1 MATGVTYLEMA
12 DAIKDYYG
20 AGSDA
25 WMKFT
30 TGSLQGEE
38 LINVVKQ
45 VPGASVTV
53 SNSGRVLGYE
63 YSNPFAATQSAV
75 ANVNSNLATP
85 TYGGTTSFN
94 ARVNGNYHIDDL
106 THTGQFKSGATK
118 VSTGTK
124 VSTVVGKVGTA
135 LAAVTA
141 GCFLGA
147 KIDSALY
154 NVGNF
159 FDLNP
164 PESLN
169 PETWDDLATTEAGKS
184 VLRML
189 FDIGDDGATTAYMSE
204 DMIAYMY
211 QYWYA
216 QGLWATGATSV
227 HVDDTTAVSGGRTY
241 TLLAQPV
248 HVSPTFT
255 GQAKYNQDPSP
266 QVHKADIIGNSSV
279 VIVIAVKTSNQIM
292 WRFMSK
298 NPFSIS
304 TTLNSGAN
312 SPTTLNSS
320 NYTVNVDG
328 HNYTVYYVETNT
340 YYDNF
345 YEGSGIGNTITAT
358 ATSLNNLINP
368 FDMIMYYYMTLFQS
382 TITQT
387 NPIDGAGRDPNA
399 QEQVDPSQIDTSQ
412 PILPQLQQQLPN
424 TFSNPIKEKV
434 PQPDGTNREITYYPV
449 PWPNLENPS
458 QPVSGTPTQ
467 ANPIVTPTNPTD
479 ETDPLR
485 DVITNPNPQTDTST
499 PGDPA
504 TPPDT
509 GTGSTPTVVPPTGQA
524 SSMWTVYNPTQ
535 AQLDAFGSWLWSSN
549 FVDQIKKLFNDP
561 MQAIIGV
568 HKVFAT
574 PSTGGQ
580 VNIKCGYI
588 DSGCP
593 AAEVT
598 SQYTTIDC
606 GTVNVREYY
615 GNVFDYAPFTEISLY
630 LPFIG
635 IVKLDVADV
644 MRSSVSV
651 KYHVDVI
658 TGACL
663 ADVKVS
669 RDGEN
674 AVLYQYAGSAIV
686 SYPISSGSYASAVT
700 GVLSLAAG
708 VAGTVV
714 TGGAAAPALIGGAL
728 GLTHLHTNVEHSG
741 GFAGSPGA
749 MGGKKP
755 YLIISRAQENL
766 PNNFEHYEG
775 KPASKTVKLGD
786 CSGFTKVKS
795 INIKGV
801 PATSGELEQIVTL
814 LKSGVI
820 V

>member
-20 AGSDA
+20 AGSDV
-25 WMKFT
+25 WTKFV
-30 TGSLQGEE
+30 TGGLQGEE
-38 LINVVKQ
+38 LVNVVKQ
-45 VPGASVTV
+45 VPGASVTI

-63 YSNPFAATQSAV
+63 YANPFPAAQTSTSLI
-75 ANVNSNLATP
+75 NSNVSVP
-85 TYGGTTSFN
+85 TYGNTSFN
-94 ARVNGNYHIDDL
+94 AAVNGNYSYDVA
-106 THTGQFKSGATK
+106 TQTGSFSSGATK

-135 LAAVTA
+135 IAAVSA
-141 GCFLGA
+141 GMFLGA

-154 NVGNF
+154 NAGKF

-169 PETWDDLATTEAGKS
+169 PETWDDMASTELGKS
-184 VLRML
+184 VIKFL
-189 FDIGDDGATTAYMSE
+189 FDIGEDGSTTAYMSE

-211 QYWYA
+211 NYWDSL
-216 QGLWATGATSV
+216 GLWDVAAASRATYSGSTAQFPQPSV
-227 HVDDTTAVSGGRTY
+227 TAVDVDDIIIV
-241 TLLAQPV
+241 
-248 HVSPTFT
+248 
-255 GQAKYNQDPSP
+255 NQDYGQGSLDVQTIYGDAGVHFYLVKEGNNVHIYPFTETSGE
-266 QVHKADIIGNSSV
+266 QV
-279 VIVIAVKTSNQIM
+279 
-292 WRFMSK
+292 W
-298 NPFSIS
+298 
-304 TTLNSGAN
+304 
-312 SPTTLNSS
+312 
-320 NYTVNVDG
+320 YTVNGGRPRLLRTLSSQENTFNGNPYYTGSEIVYTENNVTTVVTTNSNTLYPTTVALMRQIATIICDG
-328 HNYTVYYVETNT
+328 TIQP
-340 YYDNF
+340 
-345 YEGSGIGNTITAT
+345 SGGGIPGTDPEDPSAT
-358 ATSLNNLINP
+358 EHL
-368 FDMIMYYYMTLFQS
+368 
-382 TITQT
+382 
-387 NPIDGAGRDPNA
+387 
-399 QEQVDPSQIDTSQ
+399 DPSQIDPSQ

-434 PQPDGTNREITYYPV
+434 PQSDGTNREITYYPV
-449 PWPNLENPS
+449 PWPRIGNDTE

-467 ANPIVTPTNPTD
+467 PNPTVNPTNPTD
-479 ETDPLR
+479 ETNPIR
-485 DVITNPNPQTDTST
+485 DIITNPNPQPETPT

-509 GTGSTPTVVPPTGQA
+509 GTGSTPPVVPPTGQA

-568 HKVFAT
+568 HKVYVT

-801 PATSGELEQIVTL
+801 PATSGELEEIVSL

>member
-25 WMKFT
+25 WMKFV
-30 TGSLQGEE
+30 TGSLEGEE

-63 YSNPFAATQSAV
+63 YSNPFAAAQNAGSI
-75 ANVNSNLATP
+75 VNSNVSTP
-85 TYGGTTSFN
+85 TYGGSTSFN
-94 ARVNGNYHIDDL
+94 AKVNGNYHIDDL

-118 VSTGTK
+118 VSTGTR

-154 NVGNF
+154 NAGNF

-184 VLRML
+184 VLRFL
-189 FDIGDDGATTAYMSE
+189 FDIGDDGSTTAYMSE
-204 DMIAYMY
+204 DMIEYMY
-211 QYWYA
+211 KYWA
-216 QGLWATGATSV
+216 EKGLWSSDISTSWNELKE
-227 HVDDTTAVSGGRTY
+227 DLSKFKNWDNYTQYIPDPLMSGQGFTY
-241 TLLAQPV
+241 TWSYDRPEQEI
-248 HVSPTFT
+248 
-255 GQAKYNQDPSP
+255 D
-266 QVHKADIIGNSSV
+266 
-279 VIVIAVKTSNQIM
+279 
-292 WRFMSK
+292 
-298 NPFSIS
+298 
-304 TTLNSGAN
+304 
-312 SPTTLNSS
+312 
-320 NYTVNVDG
+320 
-328 HNYTVYYVETNT
+328 T
-340 YYDNF
+340 YYDDSNQRTVVF
-345 YEGSGIGNTITAT
+345 KNAAETAFRIVVIGKTNLLYKIRNGQTLQLTTMGNVTIEGVTYYYSTQYITPTNYYRIDTPERGVTGPPLSTSISSSTIHDIGYILWFGTRSGGSGI
-358 ATSLNNLINP
+358 
-368 FDMIMYYYMTLFQS
+368 
-382 TITQT
+382 
-387 NPIDGAGRDPNA
+387 DGAQPDPDA
-399 QEQVDPSQIDTSQ
+399 TQPGTIDPSQ
-412 PILPQLQQQLPN
+412 PILPQLKQQMPN
-424 TFSNPIKEKV
+424 TFSNPITEKV
-434 PQPDGTNREITYYPV
+434 PQSDGTTRDITYYPV

-499 PGDPA
+499 PGDTA

-509 GTGSTPTVVPPTGQA
+509 GTGSTPPVVPPTGQA

-801 PATSGELEQIVTL
+801 PATSGELEEIVSL